1 MSAHRQHEEGKGDSF
16 TYLGRVLC
24 VRIVSFTRL
33 CTVLL
38 EGHRVVMFLN
48 VTNQPAGGWPS
59 IGSTISKVLGPWE
72 NSTQTDLPALPTLQP
87 LTETVRRHI
96 FIPG

>member
-48 VTNQPAGGWPS
+48 VTNQPDGGARNL
-59 IGSTISKVLGPWE
+59 IGADWLLWSWRRAEPLFVAMLESGVHFLATC
-72 NSTQTDLPALPTLQP
+72 PTGF
-87 LTETVRRHI
+87 R
-96 FIPG
+96 